1 MKLRATLVFA
11 AALASDWGALRDF
24 SLTARSLRQLLAG
37 PRRILNGVRGE
48 RVYGR
53 SWADVDCR
61 GNRRGLDMAP
71 IDPGWFGALAVIGA
85 SAIMVWRPSR
95 FFGRQLSLEEAI
107 SVCWVAW
114 SIYMGM
120 FVIYIGLKLPL
131 GLSRNAH
138 VPAVVVAAC
147 LSLPVVLWLTR
158 IVTDWRS
165 AVTRSI
171 FGLFSLTL
179 VVVSLTLV
187 LVNSRN

>member
-1 MKLRATLVFA
+1 VT
-11 AALASDWGALRDF
+11 
-24 SLTARSLRQLLAG
+24 
-37 PRRILNGVRGE
+37 
-48 RVYGR
+48 
-53 SWADVDCR
+53 
-61 GNRRGLDMAP
+61 LDMASV
-71 IDPGWFGALAVIGA
+71 DPGWLGALAVMGA

-95 FFGRQLSLEEAI
+95 FFGRELSLEEAV

-114 SIYMGM
+114 SIYIGI

-147 LSLPVVLWLTR
+147 LSLPVVLWLART
-158 IVTDWRS
+158 VTDWRR

>member
-1 MKLRATLVFA
+1 
-11 AALASDWGALRDF
+11 
-24 SLTARSLRQLLAG
+24 
-37 PRRILNGVRGE
+37 
-48 RVYGR
+48 
-53 SWADVDCR
+53 
-61 GNRRGLDMAP
+61 MAP
-71 IDPGWFGALAVIGA
+71 IDPAWFGALAVVGA

-95 FFGRQLSLEEAI
+95 FFGRQLSLEEAVC
-107 SVCWVAW
+107 VCWVAW

-120 FVIYIGLKLPL
+120 LVIYIGLMLPL

-147 LSLPVVLWLTR
+147 LSLPVVLWLAR
-158 IVTDWRS
+158 SVTDWRN